1 MSNKEMNVLNETEIE
16 ETEAIEKPYT
26 LRRLQDGDLWPVL
39 DIIGKVFPDDLAQV
53 FAKMI
58 TGEKT
63 ISEIGAVAVV
73 QMVVA
78 ILKNMNRVHDEVYDF
93 LSGVSGIPAK
103 DIEKMEFGTTPAMI
117 WDIVKNEKNTG
128 FFKVVSKLS

>member
-1 MSNKEMNVLNETEIE
+1 MSDKEMNVLNETEIE

-53 FAKMI
+53 FAKLI
-58 TGEKT
+58 TGEKN
-63 ISEIGAVAVV
+63 ISEIGATIVV
-73 QMVVA
+73 KMVVT
-78 ILKNMNRVHDEVYDF
+78 IIKNMNRVHDEVYDF

-128 FFKVVSKLS
+128 FFKVLSKLS

>member
-53 FAKMI
+53 FAKLI
-58 TGEKT
+58 TGEKN
-63 ISEIGAVAVV
+63 ISEIGATIVV
-73 QMVVA
+73 KMVVT
-78 ILKNMNRVHDEVYDF
+78 IIKNMNRVHDEVYDF

-128 FFKVVSKLS
+128 FFKVLSKLS